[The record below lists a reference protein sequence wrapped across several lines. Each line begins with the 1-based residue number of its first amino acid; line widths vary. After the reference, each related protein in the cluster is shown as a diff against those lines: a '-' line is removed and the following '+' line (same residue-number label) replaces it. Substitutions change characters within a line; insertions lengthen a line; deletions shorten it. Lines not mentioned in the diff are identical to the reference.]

1 MTRAPTA
8 DLARR
13 LGKAVVNSPLFKAAI
28 AGNDPN
34 VGRLLAVVGR
44 VMGTDSPETDVTK
57 TKCLQAVSGTR
68 GKINAPCIFCGCGRV
83 HVKILVGFIRK
94 YFGKARE
101 LTQLGANRKRERG
114 RHTGQRGA
122 VCKRVASQDGMTWHD
137 MGRVIYWLAL

>member
-1 MTRAPTA
+1 MLFLLLVLVLVLMLVLVLVLVLLLTNELDPLFCLFPQVRVTRAPTA

-57 TKCLQAVSGTR
+57 TK
-68 GKINAPCIFCGCGRV
+68 
-83 HVKILVGFIRK
+83 
-94 YFGKARE
+94 
-101 LTQLGANRKRERG
+101 
-114 RHTGQRGA
+114 
-122 VCKRVASQDGMTWHD
+122 
-137 MGRVIYWLAL
+137 